1 MFGVILIKKTQCYFG
16 QDIRRAKERTK
27 SCHKKDKIFMNLYAV
42 INSLERDKPYTD
54 GVIKKK
60 QNYSHSGQM

>member
-1 MFGVILIKKTQCYFG
+1 MFGVILIKEQYYFG
-16 QDIRRAKERTK
+16 QNIRRAKERTK
-27 SCHKKDKIFMNLYAV
+27 PCYKEDKIFVNLNAL
-42 INSLERDKPYTD
+42 INFLERDIPYTY